1 MVDFKNQITAFK
13 DKSNIDLTRA
23 YFLFSTI
30 SNPTIS
36 KFLTKLLQLA
46 IKLKLPINY
55 LVKITIFKH
64 FCGGET
70 IKDSTKL
77 VDKLWASK
85 IGSILD
91 YSAEGKEDE
100 NDFKNV
106 YEQAL
111 KVLELSK
118 ENKKI
123 PFIVFKLTGLI
134 PFSLLEKLSQNENLN
149 TEEELIYNSFL
160 HRLKKI
166 CKKAL
171 EVKTPIFID
180 AEESWIQNAIDN
192 IVFDLMKQYNKENV
206 IVFNTLQMYRKD
218 RINYLKS
225 IINKARNNK
234 FKIGL
239 KIVRG
244 AYHEKEI
251 ERAKSK
257 KYEIPVHLKKIDT
270 DNDFNLSLKIC
281 IENIDLLS
289 LCSGTHNVQ
298 STEYLLELMKS
309 YNIKNNDNRIFS
321 SQLLGMSDNISYNLA
336 LNNYNVAKYVPYGP
350 IKDVIP
356 YLIRRAEENRSISGQ
371 MNRELKNII
380 DEKRRRQSLS

>member
-36 KFLTKLLQLA
+36 KVLTKLLQLA
-46 IKLKLPINY
+46 IKLKLPIKY

-70 IKDSTKL
+70 IKDSTKI

-91 YSAEGKEDE
+91 YSAEGKENE

-118 ENKKI
+118 KNKKI

-149 TEEELIYNSFL
+149 TEEESVYKSFL

-166 CKKAL
+166 CKKAS

-192 IVFDLMKQYNKENV
+192 IVFDLMKEYNKENV

-225 IINKARNNK
+225 IINKAKNNK

-251 ERAKSK
+251 ERAKRK

-270 DNDFNLSLKIC
+270 DNDFNMSLKIC

-336 LNNYNVAKYVPYGP
+336 SNNYNVAKYVPYGP